1 MSDLFFLSRI
11 ERIMEIK
18 DLFKKREM
26 PADEEKPNA
35 EQYAPPNAEQ
45 YAPPYEEQKDITLF
59 RIVRILVD
67 WGAEFDIKACGVHI
81 TNKSNE

>member
-1 MSDLFFLSRI
+1 MD
-11 ERIMEIK
+11 IK
-18 DLFKKREM
+18 DLFGKKEM
-26 PADEEKPNA
+26 PADEEK
-35 EQYAPPNAEQ
+35 PNAEQ